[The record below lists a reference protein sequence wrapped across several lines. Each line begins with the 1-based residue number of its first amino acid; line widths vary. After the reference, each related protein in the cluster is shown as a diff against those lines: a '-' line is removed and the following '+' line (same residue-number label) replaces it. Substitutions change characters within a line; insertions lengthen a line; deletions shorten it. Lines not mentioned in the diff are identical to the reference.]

1 MINQI
6 VEYFTWHNLRVGT
19 KYESVAQECIMYV
32 HTQTQEYVRLLLL
45 LAENKMKKW
54 CHCLPNMRLLLLSD
68 GVSGD
73 TIFVCH
79 ILFLHGTNTI
89 QYTIYHIN

>member
-19 KYESVAQECIMYV
+19 KYESVAQE
-32 HTQTQEYVRLLLL
+32 YVRLLPL